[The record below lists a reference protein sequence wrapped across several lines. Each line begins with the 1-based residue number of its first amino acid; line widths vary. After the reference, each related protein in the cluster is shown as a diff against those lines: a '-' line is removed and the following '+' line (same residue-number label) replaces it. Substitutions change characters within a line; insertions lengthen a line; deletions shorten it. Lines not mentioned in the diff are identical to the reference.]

1 MERERIGFV
10 LHEHTAPSQL
20 GTESLFDELL
30 PSSAGVSGLLHDL
43 LCHMKTFQPMVPD
56 QVGHCVADTRPQILH
71 GTPGNDGRRG
81 ALGQFSEPE
90 ADRPSQLRG
99 VAIANDLRQRSIKI
113 EGKQR
118 RNRQECL

>member
-1 MERERIGFV
+1 
-10 LHEHTAPSQL
+10 
-20 GTESLFDELL
+20 
-30 PSSAGVSGLLHDL
+30 
-43 LCHMKTFQPMVPD
+43 MKTFQPMVPD
-56 QVGHCVADTRPQILH
+56 QVGHCVADMRPQILH
-71 GTPGNDGRRG
+71 GTPGNDGRWG